1 MDQVN
6 KIILSQCSVSL
17 VILSGIRGFALLTL
31 VNILN
36 LTENSLIK
44 EIVNIVKLEEMKK
57 LIGLSMLLALILSSC
72 AERKSDGS
80 WEIDRE
86 YKAETVSRRPYIEII
101 DSCEY
106 VIWGRG
112 MAHKGNCKF
121 CEARRDVVP
130 GPPVEEDYGE
140 NEEY

>member
-1 MDQVN
+1 
-6 KIILSQCSVSL
+6 
-17 VILSGIRGFALLTL
+17 
-31 VNILN
+31 
-36 LTENSLIK
+36 
-44 EIVNIVKLEEMKK
+44 MKK
-57 LIGLSMLLALILSSC
+57 LLGLIVVGLILFGC
-72 AERKSDGS
+72 AERKADGS

-86 YKAETVSRRPYIEII
+86 HKAQSVARRPYIEVI

-121 CEARRDVVP
+121 CAARHDVVP
-130 GPPVEEDYGE
+130 GPPVNLQESVDGEYYGE